1 MMASKKDTKN
11 KMATG
16 KESFY
21 GKPTNNFFLISP
33 LNRPTLL
40 QLPYQQHY
48 KCTPP
53 PLSTT
58 CLRPLCIVR
67 KLVTPYYNSNDS
79 QFFIHTQIY
88 TDMNILSLH
97 VYTSHCM
104 DGQVLMVGL

>member
-53 PLSTT
+53 PLHYLPKALVYSEKT
-58 CLRPLCIVR
+58 C
-67 KLVTPYYNSNDS
+67 Y
-79 QFFIHTQIY
+79 
-88 TDMNILSLH
+88 SL
-97 VYTSHCM
+97 
-104 DGQVLMVGL
+104 L